1 MSWWGLL
8 KPCFGKQV
16 FPACKLLM
24 SKPMFESTSPY
35 KDGILALPVTDLDA
49 ASAWYSKHFG
59 MTEIERHELPHPVVI
74 LERDGV

>member
-1 MSWWGLL
+1 
-8 KPCFGKQV
+8 
-16 FPACKLLM
+16 
-24 SKPMFESTSPY
+24 MFESASPY

-49 ASAWYSKHFG
+49 ASAWYSKHFC